1 MIVTVNNNNNNN
13 DDDDNDDDDDDDD
26 DDDNNNN
33 NSNITILFLFK
44 SGTRDSMRSGP
55 QSYQNQNRLM
65 LNSSTTWNDGAH
77 TDLPCCG
84 SQVDTKNVS
93 TLEAP
98 FSFADGN
105 PHESQKFHLENRL
118 EAGKSVTPSKPIIK
132 QSAENNG
139 MISAMDSVDE
149 PYDEPWSPIIFPL
162 LECEADE
169 DGRKMSLESIDSKTS
184 FPSLDDTPSLD
195 EVFEVLNEMELFG
208 AGLPVNA
215 SLTTPSTHPI
225 HDLPHSYSFD
235 DPYQLP
241 VDHISSSN
249 PCKSFQ
255 SFNFG
260 IVNGLQTPTRGL
272 VTVVRKLCELLSE
285 PRSDH
290 LNFVFVRL
298 LNNALT
304 EMEDAV
310 QRQSTRPRRNRQN
323 KSASDAERS
332 LKPANSEL
340 SRSLTSLP
348 SLAFSTRKGSCIKTV
363 DLTSSEDWEKENFR
377 LQQDSHEIDEKEPF
391 IALEDTLSEFMVEPF
406 PFSDYIMLP
415 ESRKQE

>member
-1 MIVTVNNNNNNN
+1 
-13 DDDDNDDDDDDDD
+13 
-26 DDDNNNN
+26 
-33 NSNITILFLFK
+33 
-44 SGTRDSMRSGP
+44 MRPGP

-65 LNSSTTWNDGAH
+65 LNSNTTWNDGAQ
-77 TDLPCCG
+77 TGLPYCG
-84 SQVDTKNVS
+84 SQVDTERAS

-98 FSFADGN
+98 FSFAGGN
-105 PHESQKFHLENRL
+105 PQESQTFDLENKL
-118 EAGKSVTPSKPIIK
+118 QAGKSITPSKPIIK
-132 QSAENNG
+132 QSAVDNG
-139 MISAMDSVDE
+139 MISAMDSMNE
-149 PYDEPWSPIIFPL
+149 PYDEPWSQIIFPL
-162 LECEADE
+162 LEPGLDG
-169 DGRKMSLESIDSKTS
+169 DGRKMSSESIDSNIS

-208 AGLPVNA
+208 LGLPMNA
-215 SLTTPSTHPI
+215 PLTTPSTHVI
-225 HDLPHSYSFD
+225 DDLPHSYNFD
-235 DPYQLP
+235 DLHQVP
-241 VDHISSSN
+241 VDHVSSSD

-260 IVNGLQTPTRGL
+260 LLNGLETPTRGL
-272 VTVVRKLCELLSE
+272 VTAIRRLCGLLSK

-310 QRQSTRPRRNRQN
+310 QRQSTRPRKNRLN

-332 LKPANSEL
+332 LKTANIGL

-348 SLAFSTRKGSCIKTV
+348 FLAFSAMKDSCTKTV

-377 LQQDSHEIDEKEPF
+377 LQQYSHEIVEKEPF
-391 IALEDTLSEFMVEPF
+391 IALEDTLSEFMEEPI
-406 PFSDYIMLP
+406 PFSDHLMLP

>member
-1 MIVTVNNNNNNN
+1 
-13 DDDDNDDDDDDDD
+13 
-26 DDDNNNN
+26 
-33 NSNITILFLFK
+33 
-44 SGTRDSMRSGP
+44 
-55 QSYQNQNRLM
+55 M
-65 LNSSTTWNDGAH
+65 LNSNTTWNDGAH
-77 TDLPCCG
+77 ADLPCYG
-84 SQVDTKNVS
+84 SQADAKNVS
-93 TLEAP
+93 TSEAP

-105 PHESQKFHLENRL
+105 PQESQKFHLGNRF
-118 EAGKSVTPSKPIIK
+118 EVGKSITPSKSITK
-132 QSAENNG
+132 QSAVDNG
-139 MISAMDSVDE
+139 MMSAMDSMND
-149 PYDEPWSPIIFPL
+149 PYDEPWSPISFPL
-162 LECEADE
+162 MECELGG
-169 DGRKMSLESIDSKTS
+169 DGKKMSSESIDSNTS
-184 FPSLDDTPSLD
+184 FPYLDDTPSLD

-208 AGLPVNA
+208 AGLPMNA
-215 SLTTPSTHPI
+215 PLTTPSTHPI
-225 HDLPHSYSFD
+225 YDVPHSCSFD

-255 SFNFG
+255 RFNFG

-272 VTVVRKLCELLSE
+272 ITAVRKLCELLSE

-310 QRQSTRPRRNRQN
+310 QRQSARPRRNRLN

-332 LKPANSEL
+332 LKPANIEL
-340 SRSLTSLP
+340 SRSLASLP

-377 LQQDSHEIDEKEPF
+377 LQQEIDEKEPF
-391 IALEDTLSEFMVEPF
+391 IALEDTLSEFTEEPF
-406 PFSDYIMLP
+406 PFSDYLMLP